1 VTDYPDG
8 GVSVKPM
15 ALRIVASR
23 PDPAIVT
30 LPWSVPLEEWG
41 EPHVIP
47 LPRGLSRHVVRIV
60 RLHDRVY
67 AVKETVEEIAFRE
80 YRLLRDLQR
89 MNLPA
94 VVPQGVVTG
103 RVDADGEPLPSALL
117 TEHLRFSLPY
127 RSLFSHGLSH
137 DSLPSLVDAMV
148 VLLVRL
154 HLADFFWGDVS
165 LSNVLFRRSAGGFAA
180 YLVDA
185 ETGELKPSL
194 STSMREYDLTIATEN
209 IFGELLDLQAS
220 ESLGQEVEAHDI
232 VELLETRYHALWN
245 ELTAEEEF
253 SASEMWRLEQRVER
267 LNDLGF
273 DVDELDIVTDFDGDT
288 VRIQPKVVEAGH
300 HQRELQAL
308 TGLHVEDAQARRL
321 LNDIASYTTSLNLGR
336 EDRHLVANRWLEQ
349 VYEPVMAMIPP
360 DASGKLEPAEVFH
373 EVLAH
378 RWYLAERAGHDI
390 DTFDAAA
397 DYIATVLKDKP
408 DEAITSAPAAV
419 TDDA

>member
-1 VTDYPDG
+1 
-8 GVSVKPM
+8 M

-23 PDPAIVT
+23 PDPAIIT
-30 LPWSVPLEEWG
+30 LPWSLPLEEWG
-41 EPHVIP
+41 EPYVIP

-89 MNLPA
+89 LNLPA
-94 VVPQGVVTG
+94 VLPQGVVTG
-103 RVDADGEPLPSALL
+103 RVDANGEPLPAALL

-127 RSLFSHGLSH
+127 RSLFSHGLAH
-137 DSLPSLVDAMV
+137 DSLPSLVDALV

-185 ETGELKPSL
+185 ETGELRPSL
-194 STSMREYDLTIATEN
+194 SQQMREYDVTIATEN
-209 IFGELLDLQAS
+209 VFAELLDLQAS
-220 ESLGQEVEAHDI
+220 ESLSYEVEAADI
-232 VELLETRYHALWN
+232 VELLEARYHALWD

-253 SASEMWRLEQRVER
+253 SASEMWRIEQRIER

-273 DVDELDIVTDFDGDT
+273 DVDELDIVTDFDGDR

-300 HQRELQAL
+300 HQRELQGL
-308 TGLHVEDAQARRL
+308 TGLHVEDDQARRL
-321 LNDIASYTTSLNLGR
+321 LNDIASYTAALNLGR
-336 EDRHLVANRWLEQ
+336 EDRQLVANQWLDEI
-349 VYEPVMAMIPP
+349 YEPIIAMVPS
-360 DASGKLEPAEVFH
+360 DATGKLEPAEVFH

-378 RWYLAERAGHDI
+378 RWYLAEQAGHDI
-390 DTFDAAA
+390 DIFDAAA
-397 DYIATVLKDKP
+397 DYIANVLKDKP
-408 DEAITSAPAAV
+408 EEAITSAPAAV
-419 TDDA
+419 LPDA

>member
-1 VTDYPDG
+1 
-8 GVSVKPM
+8 M

-41 EPHVIP
+41 DDYVIP

-103 RVDADGEPLPSALL
+103 RVDAQGEPLPSALL

-137 DSLPSLVDAMV
+137 ESLPSLIDAMV

-194 STSMREYDLTIATEN
+194 SQSMREYDVTIATEN
-209 IFGELLDLQAS
+209 VFGELLDLQAS
-220 ESLGQEVEAHDI
+220 ESLSYEVEAHDI
-232 VELLETRYHALWN
+232 VELLESRYNALWDQ
-245 ELTAEEEF
+245 LTAEEEF
-253 SASEMWRLEQRVER
+253 SASELWRIEQRIDQ

-273 DVDELDIVTDFDGDT
+273 DVDELDIVTDFDGDK

-300 HQRELQAL
+300 HARELQGL
-308 TGLHVEDAQARRL
+308 TGLHVEDAQARRM
-321 LNDIASYTTSLNLGR
+321 LNDIASFTAHFNLGR
-336 EDRHLVANRWLEQ
+336 EDRYLVANRWLDQ
-349 VYEPVMAMIPP
+349 IYEPIAAMIPS
-360 DASGKLEPAEVFH
+360 DASGKLEMAEIFH

-378 RWYLAERAGHDI
+378 RWYLAEQAGHDVDI
-390 DTFDAAA
+390 FEAAA

-408 DEAITSAPAAV
+408 DEAITSAAAEEVDPAQTA
-419 TDDA
+419 TDPGA

>member
-1 VTDYPDG
+1 
-8 GVSVKPM
+8 M

-30 LPWSVPLEEWG
+30 LPWSVPLEEWN
-41 EPHVIP
+41 EQYVVP

-60 RLHDRVY
+60 RLRERVY
-67 AVKETVEEIAFRE
+67 AVKETVEDIAFRE

-103 RVDADGEPLPSALL
+103 RVDADGEELPSALL

-137 DSLPSLVDAMV
+137 DSLPSLVDALV

-154 HLADFFWGDVS
+154 HLTDFFWGDVS

-185 ETGELKPSL
+185 ETGELRPSL
-194 STSMREYDLTIATEN
+194 SKSMREYDVTIATEN
-209 IFGELLDLQAS
+209 VFAELLDLQAS
-220 ESLGQEVEAHDI
+220 ESLSYEVEAHDI
-232 VELLETRYHALWN
+232 IELLEERYHALWD

-253 SASEMWRLEQRVER
+253 SSSEMWRIEQRIER

-273 DVDELDIVTDFDGDT
+273 DVDELDIITDFDGAR

-300 HQRELQAL
+300 HQRELQGL
-308 TGLHVEDAQARRL
+308 TGLHVEDDQARRL
-321 LNDIASYTTSLNLGR
+321 LNDIASYTAHVNIGR
-336 EDRHLVANRWLEQ
+336 EDRHLVANRWLDEI
-349 VYEPVMAMIPP
+349 YEPVVEMVPT
-360 DASGKLEPAEVFH
+360 DARGKLEPAEVFH
-373 EVLAH
+373 EVLQH
-378 RWYLAERAGHDI
+378 RWFLAEREGHDV
-390 DTFDAAA
+390 DTFSAAA
-397 DYIATVLKDKP
+397 DYIANVLKDKP
-408 DEAITSAPAAV
+408 EEAITSAAAAV
-419 TDDA
+419 LPDA